1 MNIRSISVV
10 IGIVLGGNL
19 ISHPLAQAEEKPEI
33 DVQIHATTAAIWQ
46 DLDQQNAAL
55 GKAIQAGAF
64 DEVHHRAFAIR
75 DLVAALPAHSGSL
88 SPDKLA
94 QVKANAQ
101 FVDTLAQ
108 RLDTDG
114 DAKDKAG
121 TESSYRKLQRIL
133 DVIRAYYPGDVT
145 GHIIN
150 RKGI

>member
-10 IGIVLGGNL
+10 IGIVIVLGGNL

-33 DVQIHATTAAIWQ
+33 DVQIHATAAAIWQ
-46 DLDQQNAAL
+46 DIDQQNAAL

-121 TESSYRKLQRIL
+121 TESSYRKLQGIL
-133 DVIRAYYPGDVT
+133 DVIRAYYPGDV
-145 GHIIN
+145 
-150 RKGI
+150 KGSHN